1 MALHQARAKG
11 LHYAKPG
18 VCFATVCLSV
28 YFTLAPTATSPPP
41 DRALHW
47 LLLFPPSPYRSPA
60 AHPPLCGRQAVHRPP
75 GGPAFSRLAYGQS
88 GPTRALERPHRG
100 STPTSDFCGT
110 YVRPPQRIP
119 TPKNPMPAPPSFK
132 CRGPWHGNQRT
143 SDRLWA
149 VSDVWLRS
157 DSSSCVL
164 SDDPTRGTHKGRC
177 LVIARRPCRD
187 QPRTQARDIR
197 ARDSAEHNRY
207 GLTSTGTGAT
217 WAYTFHLPATQS
229 TPKPYSRRTT

>member
-132 CRGPWHGNQRT
+132 CRGPWHGNQR
-143 SDRLWA
+143 DGYAHYPLAQWRNGQWADPMLAHAGAEAVRL
-149 VSDVWLRS
+149 VPF
-157 DSSSCVL
+157 SSL
-164 SDDPTRGTHKGRC
+164 
-177 LVIARRPCRD
+177 L
-187 QPRTQARDIR
+187 
-197 ARDSAEHNRY
+197 
-207 GLTSTGTGAT
+207 GL
-217 WAYTFHLPATQS
+217 
-229 TPKPYSRRTT
+229 